1 MKYEIEIQYSD
12 SVKESKDKKEII
24 TLNTQDIEKSM
35 QEYQRNREPLEWKI
49 LKALPQ
55 N

>member
-1 MKYEIEIQYSD
+1 MKYEIEIQY
-12 SVKESKDKKEII
+12 KDKKEII
-24 TLNTQDIEKSM
+24 TLNTDNIEMSM

-49 LKALPQ
+49 LKALPR

>member
-1 MKYEIEIQYSD
+1 MKYEIEIQYCD
-12 SVKESKDKKEII
+12 SKESKDKKEII
-24 TLNTQDIEKSM
+24 TLNTEDIQKSM

-49 LKALPQ
+49 LKALPT